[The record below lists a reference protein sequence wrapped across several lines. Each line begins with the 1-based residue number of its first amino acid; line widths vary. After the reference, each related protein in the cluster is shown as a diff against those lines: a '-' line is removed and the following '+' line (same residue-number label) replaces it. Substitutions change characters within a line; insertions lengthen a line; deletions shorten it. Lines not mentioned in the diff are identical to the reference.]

1 MSGGEPSSIKQCR
14 RCATRLPVLSRDVGK
29 RVERFVQALG
39 VWSYLD
45 AERRRH
51 YTEPCIPARFFQNLQ
66 KLRGVRPVH
75 LALYRKYRPTT
86 FDDVCG
92 QEHITTVL
100 KYQAAVGKVSHA
112 YLFCGSRG
120 TGKTTSAKIL
130 AKAVNCLSP
139 VDGNPCGKCDA
150 CLAVDSGAAT
160 DVVEM
165 DAASNNGVD
174 NIRDLRDEVTYKP
187 AMLKRRVYIIDEVHM
202 LSVSA
207 FNALL
212 KTLEEPPEHVLFI
225 LATTELHKLPTTI
238 ISRCQRFDFRRIG
251 IGDITKRLHYI
262 AQCENIT
269 LEDSAAERIARLAEG
284 GMRDAVSLLEH
295 CAGGGAAVT
304 DDHVRE
310 VLGVSGYG
318 VTCSAAEAV
327 QRKDMKSLFAT
338 VAKVAQTKDISVF
351 WQELISFWRDMLVAK
366 YADDFKTY
374 LDITESEAEMLSAVA
389 NKFPLGTL
397 VYQAGILDDAMR
409 VMTRSPHTKRV
420 TAELALVRMCQPE
433 AESTNEAL
441 LARISELEDKV
452 KLMSA
457 GAYVPAAAEKV
468 QPVAEIPSVT
478 AEIEDKIEAISASAE
493 KVVESPVVSG
503 GFSPVPDISGVV
515 ERLQQSSP
523 AIVDFFR
530 TSRVEISDDGTRV
543 RVIPDSD
550 FARRMLGGED
560 AQRSV
565 SQAFLLAGICS
576 GVPQLTVE
584 KAEKGGRAK
593 ASNPID
599 DLF

>member
-1 MSGGEPSSIKQCR
+1 M
-14 RCATRLPVLSRDVGK
+14 
-29 RVERFVQALG
+29 
-39 VWSYLD
+39 
-45 AERRRH
+45 
-51 YTEPCIPARFFQNLQ
+51 
-66 KLRGVRPVH
+66 H
-75 LALYRKYRPTT
+75 LALYRKYRPLV

-100 KYQAAVGKVSHA
+100 KYQAEAGKVSHA

-139 VDGNPCGKCDA
+139 INGNPCGKCDA

-174 NIRDLRDEVTYKP
+174 NIRELRDEVTYKP

-262 AQCENIT
+262 ADCEGIR

-284 GMRDAVSLLEH
+284 GMRDAVSLLEL
-295 CAGGGAAVT
+295 CAGGGADVT

-310 VLGVSGYG
+310 VLGVSGYS
-318 VTCSAAEAV
+318 VACATADAV
-327 QRKDMKSLFAT
+327 IRKDMKSLFET
-338 VAKVAQTKDISVF
+338 VAKIAETKDISVF

-366 YADDFKTY
+366 YADDFRSY
-374 LDITESEAEMLSAVA
+374 LDITENEAEMLGAVA
-389 NKFPLGTL
+389 EKFSLGAL
-397 VYQAGILDDAMR
+397 VYQSGILDDAMR
-409 VMTRSPHTKRV
+409 VMVRSPQTKRV
-420 TAELALVRMCQPE
+420 TAELALVRMCQPS
-433 AESTNEAL
+433 AESSPEAL

-452 KLMSA
+452 KLLSA
-457 GAYVPAAAEKV
+457 GVVPAA
-468 QPVAEIPSVT
+468 S
-478 AEIEDKIEAISASAE
+478 SAE
-493 KVVESPVVSG
+493 RMKESPASDVSERVQG
-503 GFSPVPDISGVV
+503 TVKAEEMPKTAIAENTPTENAPVQAEEFSPVPDVSGVV
-515 ERLQQSSP
+515 EKLQQNSP
-523 AIVDFFR
+523 MIVDFFR
-530 TSRVEISDDGTRV
+530 TSRVEISNDGRNV
-543 RVIPDSD
+543 RIIPDNS
-550 FARRMLGGED
+550 FAHRMLSEESATQTIGE
-560 AQRSV
+560 
-565 SQAFLLAGICS
+565 AFLLAGICD
-576 GVPQLTVE
+576 GVPAVSVE
-584 KAEKGGRAK
+584 NAEKSGRPK
-593 ASNPID
+593 AGSLLDELI
-599 DLF
+599 